1 MRPAGVQQPPRLE
14 GHRRHRRRSQP
25 QPCGGFLQGRPSG
38 KAVLVG
44 CWLGSDEL
52 GDRVVEVEVARLGQE
67 LVVPVAEGGLQLGI
81 EPDSRAR
88 R

>member
-1 MRPAGVQQPPRLE
+1 
-14 GHRRHRRRSQP
+14 
-25 QPCGGFLQGRPSG
+25 
-38 KAVLVG
+38 VG

-81 EPDSRAR
+81 EPDSRSR